1 MRIRVAALLAL
12 ASALLLAAPAD
23 AWRTS
28 GLRWQT
34 RTIGYF
40 SLAPEYDWS
49 LQWAA
54 YVWNASGA
62 NIRFVPVPRAR
73 AQVLIVRKQFPAD
86 AAEDGIAITR
96 FRKDGTIVGASV
108 GIRERL
114 DVYEAALV
122 ATHEFGHV
130 LGLEHEDRGCA
141 VMNSRLLR
149 DHPFKCPAPAPG
161 RWWCRLL
168 TADDVAGAVRI
179 YGGTPKRPSRP
190 DCARRTS

>member
-1 MRIRVAALLAL
+1 MRLRAAALLTV

-62 NIRFVPVPRAR
+62 SVRFVPVRRAR
-73 AQVLIVRKQFPAD
+73 AQVLVVRKQFPAD
-86 AAEDGIAITR
+86 AAEDGVAITR
-96 FRKDGTIVGASV
+96 FRSDGTIVGASV
-108 GIRERL
+108 GIRANL

-149 DHPFKCPAPAPG
+149 DHPFKCRAPAPDQ
-161 RWWCRLL
+161 WWCRLL
-168 TADDVAGAVRI
+168 TKDDVAGAVRI
-179 YGGTPKRPSRP
+179 YGGKPKNPVRPN
-190 DCARRTS
+190 CERRL

>member
-1 MRIRVAALLAL
+1 MRLRAATLLAL
-12 ASALLLAAPAD
+12 ASALLVAGPAD
-23 AWRTS
+23 AWRSS

-40 SLAPEYDWS
+40 NLAPEYDWS
-49 LQWAA
+49 LKWAA

-62 NIRFVPVPRAR
+62 NVRFVPVPSAR
-73 AQVLIVRKQFPAD
+73 AQVLVVRKQFPAN
-86 AAEDGIAITR
+86 ATEDGVAITR
-96 FRKDGTIVGASV
+96 FRASTIIGASV
-108 GIRERL
+108 GIRAKL

-149 DHPFKCPAPAPG
+149 DHPFKCRAPAPG
-161 RWWCRLL
+161 QWWCRLL

-179 YGGTPKRPSRP
+179 YGGTPRDPARPN
-190 DCARRTS
+190 CARRL

>member
-1 MRIRVAALLAL
+1 MRLRAATLLVL

-34 RTIGYF
+34 RTIGYHN
-40 SLAPEYDWS
+40 LASEYDWS

-62 NIRFVPVPRAR
+62 NVRFVPVTRAR
-73 AQVLIVRKQFPAD
+73 AQVLVVRKQFPAN
-86 AAEDGIAITR
+86 ALEDGIAITR
-96 FRKDGTIVGASV
+96 FRKDGTIVSASV
-108 GIRERL
+108 GIRGKL

-141 VMNSRLLR
+141 VMNSRLLF
-149 DHPFKCPAPAPG
+149 DHPFKCRAPAPG
-161 RWWCRLL
+161 DWWCQLL
-168 TADDVAGAVRI
+168 TADDIGGAVRI
-179 YGGTPKRPSRP
+179 YGGTPKDPVRPN
-190 DCARRTS
+190 CARGT

>member
-1 MRIRVAALLAL
+1 MRLRTAVLLAL

-40 SLAPEYDWS
+40 NLAPEYDWS

-62 NIRFVPVPRAR
+62 NVHFAPVPRAR
-73 AQVLIVRKQFPAD
+73 AQVLVVRKQFPAN
-86 AAEDGIAITR
+86 ASEGGVAITR
-96 FRKDGTIVGASV
+96 FRSDGTIVGASV
-108 GIRERL
+108 GIRAKL

-122 ATHEFGHV
+122 AAHEFGHV

-141 VMNSRLLR
+141 VMNSRLLW
-149 DHPFKCPAPAPG
+149 DHPFKCRAPAPG
-161 RWWCRLL
+161 QWWCRLL
-168 TADDVAGAVRI
+168 TEDDIAGAVRI
-179 YGGTPKRPSRP
+179 YGGTSKDPARPN
-190 DCARRTS
+190 CARRD

>member
-1 MRIRVAALLAL
+1 MRLRAATLLAL
-12 ASALLLAAPAD
+12 ASALLLAGPAD
-23 AWRTS
+23 AWRSS

-40 SLAPEYDWS
+40 NLAPEYDWS
-49 LQWAA
+49 LKWAA

-62 NIRFVPVPRAR
+62 NVRFVRVPRAR
-73 AQVLIVRKQFPAD
+73 AQVLVVRKQFPAN
-86 AAEDGIAITR
+86 ATEDGVAITR
-96 FRKDGTIVGASV
+96 FRDSTIIGASV
-108 GIRERL
+108 GIRAKL

-149 DHPFKCPAPAPG
+149 DHPFKCRAPAPG
-161 RWWCRLL
+161 QWWCRLL

-179 YGGTPKRPSRP
+179 YGGTPRDPARPN
-190 DCARRTS
+190 CARRL

>member
-1 MRIRVAALLAL
+1 MRLRPAALLGL

-40 SLAPEYDWS
+40 NLAPEYDWS

-62 NIRFVPVPRAR
+62 NVHFVAVPRTR
-73 AQVLIVRKQFPAD
+73 AQVLVVRKQVPAN
-86 AAEDGIAITR
+86 ATEGGVAVTR
-96 FRKDGTIVGASV
+96 FRSDGTIVGASV
-108 GIRERL
+108 GIRAKL

-122 ATHEFGHV
+122 AAHEFGHV
-130 LGLEHEDRGCA
+130 LAWSTRTA
-141 VMNSRLLR
+141 A
-149 DHPFKCPAPAPG
+149 AP
-161 RWWCRLL
+161 
-168 TADDVAGAVRI
+168 
-179 YGGTPKRPSRP
+179 S
-190 DCARRTS
+190 

>member
-1 MRIRVAALLAL
+1 MRLRTAALLAL
-12 ASALLLAAPAD
+12 ASASLLAAPAD

-40 SLAPEYDWS
+40 NLAPEYDWS

-62 NIRFVPVPRAR
+62 NVHFVAVPRAR
-73 AQVLIVRKQFPAD
+73 AQVLVVRKQFPAN
-86 AAEDGIAITR
+86 ASEGGIAITR
-96 FRKDGTIVGASV
+96 FRSDGTIVSASV
-108 GIRERL
+108 GIAGKL

-122 ATHEFGHV
+122 TAHEFGHV

-141 VMNSRLLR
+141 VMNSRLLW
-149 DHPFKCPAPAPG
+149 DHPFKCRAPAAG
-161 RWWCRLL
+161 QWWCQLL
-168 TADDVAGAVRI
+168 TSDDIAGAVRI
-179 YGGTPKRPSRP
+179 YGGTPRNPARPN
-190 DCARRTS
+190 CARRI

>member
-1 MRIRVAALLAL
+1 MRLRAATLLAL
-12 ASALLLAAPAD
+12 ASALLLAGPAD
-23 AWRTS
+23 AWRSS

-40 SLAPEYDWS
+40 NLAPEYDWS
-49 LQWAA
+49 LKWAA

-62 NIRFVPVPRAR
+62 NVRFVPVPRAR
-73 AQVLIVRKQFPAD
+73 AQVLVVRKQFPAN
-86 AAEDGIAITR
+86 ATEDGVAITR
-96 FRKDGTIVGASV
+96 FRNSTIIGASV
-108 GIRERL
+108 GIRAKL

-149 DHPFKCPAPAPG
+149 DHPFKCRAPTPG
-161 RWWCRLL
+161 QWWCRLL

-179 YGGTPKRPSRP
+179 YGGTPKDPARPN
-190 DCARRTS
+190 CARRS